1 MCGKLKVRKIMTR
14 PCNSLS
20 FQQVQNIE
28 FTNVDGIH
36 MQVFLEPLPKYG
48 SYFSGRATFV
58 IGCDE
63 ITGTHYWPNLAVE
76 LIEHI
81 SQSHP
86 NQIIQKAFSK
96 LQKYD
101 LSTDIVEVKE
111 HIKAKYADEMKEM
124 PKEWHEDFND
134 AFDDWSGMHAT
145 TESLFF
151 TNETEKVLSKLL
163 GDNWQEYDIFPKTKN
178 SEYALV
184 KRMLHEFQ
192 IAMRGEMK
200 NM

>member
-1 MCGKLKVRKIMTR
+1 MTR

-20 FQQVQNIE
+20 FQQVKSIE

-36 MQVFLEPLPKYG
+36 MQIFLEPMPKRG
-48 SYFSGRATFV
+48 LYFSGRATFV
-58 IGCDE
+58 IGSDG
-63 ITGTHYWPNLAVE
+63 ITGTNYWPNLAVE

-86 NQIIQKAFSK
+86 NQIIKKAFSK
-96 LQKYD
+96 LKKYD
-101 LSTDIVEVKE
+101 LSTDINEVKE
-111 HIKAKYADEMKEM
+111 HIKVKFADEIKKMSKQ
-124 PKEWHEDFND
+124 WHEDFND

-151 TNETEKVLSKLL
+151 TNETEKVLSELL
-163 GDNWQEYDIFPKTKN
+163 GQDWQDYDIFPKTKN
-178 SEYALV
+178 REYALV

-192 IAMRGEMK
+192 TAMRGEMK